1 MEYLIGFLLII
12 LLPASIL
19 FNIIL
24 LLRGINIVKQNEQLV
39 DTIMEYDNREI
50 STQSNLES
58 MLSKMKD
65 LIKQNYELI
74 GKLWRLIKVLI
85 DFCSLN
91 NSNANFEVDILAS
104 ALGTIFEWSELNK
117 KFKS

>member
-50 STQSNLES
+50 TTQSNLES
-58 MLSKMKD
+58 MLSKMK
-65 LIKQNYELI
+65 E
-74 GKLWRLIKVLI
+74 I
-85 DFCSLN
+85 DIRGS
-91 NSNANFEVDILAS
+91 FESDDEV
-104 ALGTIFEWSELNK
+104 GVVFSELK
-117 KFKS
+117 ETIETYKTKSNNA